1 MIFSR
6 VYDFVIS
13 FQAHLFFC
21 RNDLDYSLFDKD
33 MVVYEDAF
41 NVCYFMS
48 LCQFLYESRR
58 IKGESLRKFIYDHS
72 ARKYNEKGSPY
83 YFNYSEKNRE
93 FIESNSDKPAN
104 SSNSILKDEAKLRQY
119 RKRLLETRPVYH
131 DSSEWSAIRKVSE
144 HEWKLYF
151 ALVNTDAA
159 LKDTEKR
166 IRNLYNEMREAL
178 KPSMDSGHSEKIK
191 IAFKK
196 FDSKLRK
203 IQYEKFLSLGSFFL
217 KHISED
223 KSFYGINLYR
233 FEKEIKLYRVT
244 SDVNHLLNCADN
256 KEKERIMDNAHYM
269 EYIAF
274 TKLYEYFGDMPDIKH
289 TKVYASTFGAFMDEV
304 VKASRLVID
313 KFVEDGTLGE
323 DWLQLFINTTNELAE
338 VVLYDPSKIDYSL
351 SSGSQEIFWEYLQN
365 PVIRWIELAKEE
377 LPPC

>member
-166 IRNLYNEMREAL
+166 IRNLYNE
-178 KPSMDSGHSEKIK
+178 
-191 IAFKK
+191 
-196 FDSKLRK
+196 LRP
-203 IQYEKFLSLGSFFL
+203 INGRIWNGS
-217 KHISED
+217 
-223 KSFYGINLYR
+223 
-233 FEKEIKLYRVT
+233 
-244 SDVNHLLNCADN
+244 
-256 KEKERIMDNAHYM
+256 
-269 EYIAF
+269 
-274 TKLYEYFGDMPDIKH
+274 
-289 TKVYASTFGAFMDEV
+289 
-304 VKASRLVID
+304 
-313 KFVEDGTLGE
+313 
-323 DWLQLFINTTNELAE
+323 
-338 VVLYDPSKIDYSL
+338 
-351 SSGSQEIFWEYLQN
+351 
-365 PVIRWIELAKEE
+365 
-377 LPPC
+377 